1 MSSTSKDRGIMDSN
15 ALSALID
22 ELRTIGTDQQAI
34 EVKSGVG
41 KNVRDTLSAF
51 SNGSGGLLIVGLSEA
66 EGFSPVPGFDAA
78 KARDSLVSRCEQM
91 EPSVRADIE
100 IHDLAGS
107 PILVAEVPE
116 IEPRNKP
123 CYIREQG
130 MYQSSYIRLGDADI
144 KLSRYE
150 IDRLLEEHH
159 QPKWDEE
166 PVPEASEGDL
176 DTDALETFL
185 TAQRSVRKRTFTD
198 GDDIARQR
206 LRITKDGHPTLAA
219 LLAMGDYPQEFFPRL
234 TVTFALFPGTSKGD
248 ISTGERLLDSAT
260 LAGPIPELIDAA
272 VEKVKRNMRTA
283 GLIDDVYR
291 TELPDYPLI
300 AVREAV
306 VNALMHRDY
315 SPNSRGSQVQVNM
328 FVDRLEIT
336 NPGGLYGGVTV
347 NNLGKAG
354 VSSTRNQRLST
365 FLESTSF
372 PGGGIVAENRGTGF
386 AVIQSSLAEALMP
399 PPEVKNEPAS
409 FTLIFRR
416 RRVAPAEKYVT
427 AYDHVNA
434 LMTEKESASTSEIVK
449 AIGLSRSAV
458 TKAIN
463 ALIAEGAI
471 EPTEPARSPKQ
482 RYRRVQKAD

>member
-1 MSSTSKDRGIMDSN
+1 MDTKTL
-15 ALSALID
+15 ARLIG
-22 ELRTIGTDQQAI
+22 ELRTVGTDQQAI

-41 KNVRDTLSAF
+41 KSVRETLSAF
-51 SNGSGGLLIVGLSEA
+51 ANGSGGILIIGLSEPA
-66 EGFSPVPGFDAA
+66 GFKPVPDFDASIS
-78 KARDSLVSRCEQM
+78 RDALVGRCEQL
-91 EPSVRADIE
+91 EPPVRANVE
-100 IHDLAGS
+100 IHPFEDTS
-107 PILVAEVPE
+107 ILVAEVDE
-116 IEPRNKP
+116 IEPRFKP
-123 CYIREQG
+123 CFIREKGRYQG
-130 MYQSSYIRLGDADI
+130 SYIRLGDADV
-144 KLSRYE
+144 KLSKSE
-150 IDRLLEEHH
+150 IDRMLEEHR
-159 QPKWDEE
+159 QPKWDED
-166 PVPEASEGDL
+166 PVDEATLNDL
-176 DTDALETFL
+176 DSEALGTFL
-185 TAQRSVRKRTFTD
+185 SAQRTLRQRTFAD
-198 GDDIARQR
+198 GDAVACQR
-206 LRITKDGHPTLAA
+206 LRITKDDHPTLAA
-219 LLAMGDYPQEFFPRL
+219 LLAMGDYPQQFFPRL

-248 ISTGERLLDSAT
+248 IGTGVRLLDSAT
-260 LAGPIPELIDAA
+260 LVGPIPELIDAA
-272 VEKVKRNMRTA
+272 VDKVNRNMRTA

-315 SPNSRGSQVQVNM
+315 SPDARGSQVQVNM

-399 PPEVKNEPAS
+399 PPEVKNDPSS

-416 RRVAPAEKYVT
+416 RRVAPVEKYLT
-427 AYDHVNA
+427 AYDHVSA
-434 LMTEKESASTSEIVK
+434 LILGHESASTAEIVK
-449 AIGLSRSAV
+449 TTGLSRSAV

-463 ALIAEGAI
+463 SLIDEGVV

-482 RYRRVQKAD
+482 RYRRAQPTG

>member
-1 MSSTSKDRGIMDSN
+1 MDTATLLN
-15 ALSALID
+15 LID
-22 ELRTIGTDQQAI
+22 ELRTIGTDQQTI

-41 KNVRDTLSAF
+41 KSVRETLSAF
-51 SNGSGGLLIVGLSEA
+51 SNGAGGILIVGLA
-66 EGFSPVPGFDAA
+66 EDDKFAPVPNFDAA
-78 KARDSLVSRCEQM
+78 QSRDALVSRCEEM
-91 EPSVRADIE
+91 EPPIRANIE
-100 IHDLAGS
+100 ILDLGGA
-107 PILVAEVPE
+107 PVLVAEIDE
-116 IEPRNKP
+116 IEPRYKP

-130 MYQSSYIRLGDADI
+130 RYQSSYIRLGDADV
-144 KLSRYE
+144 KLSPYE
-150 IDRLLEEHH
+150 IDRMLEEHH

-166 PVPEASEGDL
+166 PVFDASIDDL
-176 DTDALETFL
+176 DEHALNSFL
-185 TAQRSVRKRTFTD
+185 EAQRSLRKRTFAD
-198 GDDIARQR
+198 GDTIARQR

-219 LLAMGDYPQEFFPRL
+219 VMAMGEYPQEFFPRL

-260 LAGPIPELIDAA
+260 LVGPIPELIDAA
-272 VEKVKRNMRTA
+272 VAMVKRNMRTA

-291 TELPDYPLI
+291 TELPDYPLV

-315 SPNSRGSQVQVNM
+315 SPDSRGSQVQVNM

-427 AYDHVNA
+427 AYDHVYA
-434 LMTEKESASTSEIVK
+434 LMLDQESASTSEVVK
-449 AIGLSRSAV
+449 ATGLSRSAV

-463 ALIAEGAI
+463 TLIDEGII
-471 EPTEPARSPKQ
+471 EPTEPVRSPKQ
-482 RYRRVQKAD
+482 RYRRIQHKS